1 MLTIFYLPF
10 TINNSYFQPVH
21 KNVNL
26 REPRRSCRNFL
37 PMFHAVPRTALTIV
51 GLSCVYA
58 LALLDCIRVPTHD
71 CRSPRQTTRLQ
82 RDTKYCATCEARLAC
97 KPTNGSMISAERRET
112 ILVIGSVTH

>member
-10 TINNSYFQPVH
+10 TINSRLHPMH

-37 PMFHAVPRTALTIV
+37 PTFHAVPRTALTIV
-51 GLSCVYA
+51 SLSCVYA

-71 CRSPRQTTRLQ
+71 CGSLRQTTRLQ

-97 KPTNGSMISAERRET
+97 KSTNGSMISAERKEM
-112 ILVIGSVTH
+112 ILVIGSITH